1 MVVRLDS
8 LSRASQN
15 MKMSMPAQ
23 YTSESM
29 PVSTVIWA
37 DTTLY
42 VVFGLA
48 EVVSNGRISW
58 GCGKSMI
65 RPFAKRLV
73 S

>member
-29 PVSTVIWA
+29 PVSTVIGQ
-37 DTTLY
+37 TLHY
-42 VVFGLA
+42 TLSLTWPRLSQTDVSRGLRD
-48 EVVSNGRISW
+48 VHDQTV
-58 GCGKSMI
+58 C
-65 RPFAKRLV
+65 
-73 S
+73 